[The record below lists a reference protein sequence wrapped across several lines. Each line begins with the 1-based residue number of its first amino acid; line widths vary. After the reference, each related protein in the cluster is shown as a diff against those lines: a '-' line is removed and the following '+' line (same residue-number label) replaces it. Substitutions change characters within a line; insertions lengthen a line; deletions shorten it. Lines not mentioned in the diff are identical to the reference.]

1 MKYFIE
7 NAPLMTQFIVRT
19 LYANVNRQD
28 AMGLVNMLP
37 HASLQKAVRAV
48 TSNAFFFNQDNPTD
62 RYSLKLDNPTDRN
75 VAQQVFALAQWEKYC
90 VGALHSISISIS
102 ILCGFHPGSQTRTRN
117 HASPTIAQENPRGA

>member
-75 VAQQVFALAQWEKYC
+75 VAQQVFALAQWEKY
-90 VGALHSISISIS
+90 
-102 ILCGFHPGSQTRTRN
+102 
-117 HASPTIAQENPRGA
+117 